1 MLFSQL
7 SQTLFNELRQAVPN
21 SVSDLPEQEFRAL
34 LESLLRKMNLVS
46 RDEFDAQQAVLLR
59 TRSKLEALEQE
70 LAQLQESLA
79 QAKNKS

>member
-7 SQTLFNELRQAVPN
+7 SQTLFNELRQAVPS

-46 RDEFDAQQAVLLR
+46 RDEFDAQQAVLQR

-79 QAKNKS
+79 QDKNAS

>member
-7 SQTLFNELRQAVPN
+7 SQTLFNELRQAVPS

-34 LESLLRKMNLVS
+34 IESLLRKMNLVS
-46 RDEFDAQQAVLLR
+46 RDEFDAQQAVLQR

-79 QAKNKS
+79 QDKNAD

>member
-7 SQTLFNELRQAVPN
+7 SQTLFNELRQAVPS

-34 LESLLRKMNLVS
+34 IESLLRKMNLVS
-46 RDEFDAQQAVLLR
+46 RDEFDAQQAVLQR

-79 QAKNKS
+79 QNKNAD